1 MSKMKRTTLA
11 VLAIGVL
18 AGTAF
23 ALANISLTLGSTPGS
38 FDFGPTFGGSQPATI
53 QFHTFTIKPGEVIPW
68 HHHKAISYVV
78 LERGTLTETHFDEG
92 SQHCVSAEFQAGT
105 GFVEE
110 ANEDHTVTN
119 TGKSAAVITWAT
131 AFPAKDGLVRI
142 SPEFTVGGI
151 YFVDAPNCN

>member
-1 MSKMKRTTLA
+1 MSPLRRTAFA

-18 AGTAF
+18 AGTAI
-23 ALANISLTLGSTPGS
+23 ALANISLTLGTTPGN
-38 FDFGPTFGGSQPATI
+38 FDFGPFGGPQPATI
-53 QFHTFTIKPGEVIPW
+53 QLHTFTIKPGEVIPW

-92 SQHCVSAEFQAGT
+92 SQHCVSAQFHTGT

-110 ANEDHTVTN
+110 PGEDHTVAN

-131 AFPAKDGLVRI
+131 AFPTNDGLVQI
-142 SPEFTVGGI
+142 SPQFTVGGI